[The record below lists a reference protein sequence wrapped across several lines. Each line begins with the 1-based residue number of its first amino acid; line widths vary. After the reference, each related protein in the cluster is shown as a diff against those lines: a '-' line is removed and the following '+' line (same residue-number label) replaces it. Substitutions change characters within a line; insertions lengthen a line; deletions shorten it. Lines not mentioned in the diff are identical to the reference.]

1 MEKKGRIDPSGSSH
15 GTFHFPSSV
24 LPTNLPR
31 SNPLKNSHPVSVS
44 ASIYGAL
51 SPRDSFLIWRRNFA
65 SERKRKGERER
76 ERPDP
81 RLRYFPDPSSL
92 ATFLIFPFPFLSPL
106 KGTLPLS
113 WLSRENPKLSGR
125 ASAFSLFF
133 LRLSKLQKRPC
144 FLLLRSGTANT
155 PFSQFGSCK
164 KIYFRFVFTPIARGK
179 KGVFGALLLTL
190 EAFTTNS
197 FCARFLLVPREGEN
211 SHFMHCITTH
221 TLPDIEMSNTF
232 PP

>member
-1 MEKKGRIDPSGSSH
+1 MVLFLQEIHFSSGGETLQAREKGK
-15 GTFHFPSSV
+15 
-24 LPTNLPR
+24 
-31 SNPLKNSHPVSVS
+31 
-44 ASIYGAL
+44 
-51 SPRDSFLIWRRNFA
+51 
-65 SERKRKGERER
+65 ERERQRER

-92 ATFLIFPFPFLSPL
+92 AIFLIFPFPL

-197 FCARFLLVPREGEN
+197 FCARYLLVP
-211 SHFMHCITTH
+211 
-221 TLPDIEMSNTF
+221 
-232 PP
+232 